1 MREKFKTLSARGL
14 TLTRSPFIPADIR
27 AVVGDLV
34 DLLGDMVSKLEK
46 LENTLPKETKNHGD
60 L

>member
-14 TLTRSPFIPADIR
+14 TLTRSTFIPADIR

-34 DLLGDMVSKLEK
+34 DLLGDIVSKLEK
-46 LENTLPKETKNHGD
+46 LESTQPKVIKNGD